1 MPEKAIPQDADHAVD
16 PDISHMPEATPDER
30 PAIAAAVIVQ
40 DGRLLLIQR
49 RVAEGALSWQLPAG
63 AVEHRETFAEAA
75 VRETAEETG
84 LVVTAVTTLG
94 ERVHPDTGR
103 LIGYV
108 ACRVQDG
115 TAHAADRDE
124 IQDVAW
130 VAPADLSGY
139 VPRGFAAVVQNY
151 LVAALAE

>member
-1 MPEKAIPQDADHAVD
+1 MTTGTSADQG
-16 PDISHMPEATPDER
+16 

-40 DGRLLLIQR
+40 DGRLLLVQR
-49 RVAEGALSWQLPAG
+49 RISEGSLSWQLPAG
-63 AVEHRETFAEAA
+63 AVEHRETFAQAA

-84 LVVTAVTTLG
+84 LVVAAVATLG

-115 TAHAADRDE
+115 TARVADTDELRD
-124 IQDVAW
+124 IAW
-130 VAPADLSGY
+130 VSHGELSSYVPHGFAPA
-139 VPRGFAAVVQNY
+139 VQDY
-151 LVAALAE
+151 LAS

>member
-1 MPEKAIPQDADHAVD
+1 MRS
-16 PDISHMPEATPDER
+16 SHQPEATTAER

-40 DGRLLLIQR
+40 DGLLLLIQR
-49 RVAEGALSWQLPAG
+49 RVSEGSLSWQLPAG
-63 AVEHRETFAEAA
+63 GVEHGETFAEAA

-108 ACRVQDG
+108 ACRVQEG
-115 TAHAADRDE
+115 TAHVADTDE
-124 IQDVAW
+124 VQDIAW
-130 VAPADLSGY
+130 AAPAELSSY
-139 VPRGFAAVVQNY
+139 VPRGFATVVQNY
-151 LVAALAE
+151 LVTLTG

>member
-1 MPEKAIPQDADHAVD
+1 MPEVTADG
-16 PDISHMPEATPDER
+16 R

-49 RVAEGALSWQLPAG
+49 RVSEGSLSWQLPAG
-63 AVEHRETFAEAA
+63 AVEPGETFAEAA

-84 LVVTAVTTLG
+84 LVVAAVTTLG

-108 ACRVQDG
+108 ACRLQEG
-115 TAHAADRDE
+115 TAHVADTDE
-124 IQDVAW
+124 VQDVAW
-130 VAPADLSGY
+130 VVPEELSSY
-139 VPRGFAAVVQNY
+139 VPRGFATVVQNY
-151 LVAALAE
+151 LAAALG

>member
-1 MPEKAIPQDADHAVD
+1 MPEVTTAGK
-16 PDISHMPEATPDER
+16 

-40 DGRLLLIQR
+40 DGRLLLVQR
-49 RVAEGALSWQLPAG
+49 RVTEGSLSWQLPAG
-63 AVEHRETFAEAA
+63 AVEPGETFAEAA

-84 LVVTAVTTLG
+84 LVVAAVTTLG

-108 ACRVQDG
+108 TCRVQEG
-115 TAHAADRDE
+115 TAHVADAE
-124 IQDVAW
+124 EVQDIAW
-130 VAPADLSGY
+130 VASPELSRY

-151 LVAALAE
+151 LAS

>member
-1 MPEKAIPQDADHAVD
+1 MTSTRSSHRPEVTAA
-16 PDISHMPEATPDER
+16 ER

-49 RVAEGALSWQLPAG
+49 RVSEGSLSWQLPAG
-63 AVEHRETFAEAA
+63 AVELGETFAEAA

-84 LVVTAVTTLG
+84 LVVAAATTLG

-115 TAHAADRDE
+115 TAHVAAADEVRD
-124 IQDVAW
+124 IAW
-130 VAPADLSGY
+130 AAPTELSSY
-139 VPRGFAAVVQNY
+139 VPRGFATVVQDY
-151 LVAALAE
+151 LVAALG